1 MLTSA
6 VGITFLIIG
15 IVLLLI
21 ILFGIIPPFI
31 IANKV
36 FNSQLVR
43 NDKTKWLRECSAPD
57 NVEQMAMYNA
67 GLEWAKGFKDKIE
80 EVEITSFDGLH
91 LVGEYFNFNSDK
103 CVIILQGRTESLWYT
118 YYYAKPYS
126 DMGYN
131 ILVVDS
137 RAHGL
142 SEGKYNTVGLKEYKD
157 ILKWADLIHDK
168 YGISKFILHGICIGS
183 ATALYAITEDKKDY
197 FKAIIADGMYTS
209 FYETFRTH
217 MIEEKRP
224 VHPFIDFVRLI
235 MKIKTGVDMK
245 SYGPEKAIKKLN
257 KPILFLYSKE
267 DKFSLPAKSD
277 YLYDITPGDKKIV
290 WFDHGAHSHIRIN
303 NLEKY
308 DQEVKDFC
316 NAKFE

>member
-1 MLTSA
+1 MLMSA

-15 IVLLLI
+15 IVLLVI
-21 ILFGIIPPFI
+21 ILFGILPPFI

-36 FNSQLVR
+36 FNAQLVR
-43 NDKTKWLRECSAPD
+43 NDKNKWLRECSAPD
-57 NVEQMAMYNA
+57 NVEQMAMYNI
-67 GLEWAKGFKDKIE
+67 GLEWAAGFKDKIE
-80 EVEITSFDGLH
+80 EVEIENDGLH
-91 LVGEYFNFNSDK
+91 LVGEYFNFGSDK
-103 CVIILQGRTESLWYT
+103 CVIILQGRTESLWYS

-131 ILVVDS
+131 ILLVDS

-157 ILKWADLIHDK
+157 IQAWAELIHTK
-168 YGISKFILHGICIGS
+168 YNINKFVLHGICIGS
-183 ATALYAITEDKKDY
+183 ATALYAITSTDKDY
-197 FKAIIADGMYTS
+197 FKAIITDGMYTT
-209 FYETFRTH
+209 FYETFKTH
-217 MIEEKRP
+217 MIYEKRP
-224 VHPFIDFVRLI
+224 VHPFIEFVRLI

-245 SYGPEKAIKKLN
+245 SYGPEKALLKLD

-267 DKFSLPAKSD
+267 DKFSLPHKSE
-277 YLYDITPGDKKIV
+277 YLYNITPGEKQIV

-308 DQEVKDFC
+308 DKAVKDFC
-316 NAKFE
+316 NEHLN